1 MPLQTCP
8 TKDKWPCPSKPK
20 HDKCVKIKCSE
31 KKPGYSYVTIGNCFG
46 KHIGS
51 IQAEYNGYYGK
62 TCDKYKCAPVLAA
75 GCQQICTAWLLCAA
89 CRYCQSYMKL
99 PACSEDNLQMTV
111 HCSMLDLG
119 KQTLL

>member
-1 MPLQTCP
+1 MCP
-8 TKDKWPCPSKPK
+8 TKDKWPCPTKPK

-46 KHIGS
+46 KHIDS

-75 GCQQICTAWLLCAA
+75 GHNTCTSWRSCCVHTLTAISVTAW
-89 CRYCQSYMKL
+89 
-99 PACSEDNLQMTV
+99 V
-111 HCSMLDLG
+111 
-119 KQTLL
+119 

>member
-1 MPLQTCP
+1 VAPHVLGQSLNMHRFVPLQTCP
-8 TKDKWPCPSKPK
+8 TKDKWPCPTKPK

-62 TCDKYKCAPVLAA
+62 TCDKYKCVSGLSA
-75 GCQQICTAWLLCAA
+75 GRGNLYIWAEIPCTSCCSSCLQTLTVSAVTAWA
-89 CRYCQSYMKL
+89 
-99 PACSEDNLQMTV
+99 
-111 HCSMLDLG
+111 
-119 KQTLL
+119 